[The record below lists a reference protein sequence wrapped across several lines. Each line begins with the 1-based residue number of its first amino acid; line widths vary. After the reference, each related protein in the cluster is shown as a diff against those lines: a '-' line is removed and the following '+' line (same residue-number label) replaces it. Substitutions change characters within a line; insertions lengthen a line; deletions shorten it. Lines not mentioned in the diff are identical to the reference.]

1 MKMDSFAEK
10 TARDR
15 VRSLMDPGTFRELLD
30 PFARLESP
38 HLPLQEIVPQ
48 SDDGEVVARGRL
60 GDKNALVLSLEGGF
74 QGGSVGEVNGAK
86 IAGALELALKD
97 ATDGNLIFPVLIL
110 DTGGIRLQEANLGLL
125 AISEIHSAIVALR
138 EFVPVIGVIA
148 GRVGCFG
155 GMSIAAALCTFLIG
169 SEVGRLGLN
178 GPEVIEQE
186 AGTDEFDAH
195 DRVLIWQ
202 TVGCRRRLAMG
213 QIDLFVDDSVD
224 AIRAAIV
231 TRINNGVMEKQH
243 GMIPRTRDIAAQIQK
258 IQDHTMSDLT
268 PGAAITGVSG
278 RGRRWYNALMKK
290 ATENTHENASKDAAE
305 NAEGKA
311 ILAGDAQWGT
321 DTIRAISV
329 VPSPL
334 SRFPRARQGQ
344 LGVEEGWGIA
354 AAIWEAI
361 DSDRAS
367 GKIKRAILAIV
378 DVPGQAFG
386 LHEEQLGIHLSLAAA
401 VDAYIAARELGH
413 PVVALIVGKAISGA
427 FLAHGLQASEI
438 LALDDASVEIH
449 VMSEASVSRVTRRS
463 LREVAA
469 LAQIAPST
477 ARDVHSFASLGG
489 ISRLLKVN
497 DANEFS
503 MQSIEEVRDEILQAI
518 QRARADAK
526 TPRSRLD
533 SPAGHASRTM
543 SREVRRMLESQWS
556 MEQ

>member
-1 MKMDSFAEK
+1 MKNDSFADK
-10 TARDR
+10 IARDR
-15 VRSLMDPGTFRELLD
+15 ARSLLDAGTFRELLD

-38 HLPLQEIVPQ
+38 HLPIQEIVPQ
-48 SDDGEVVARGRL
+48 SDDGVVIARGKL

-97 ATDGNLIFPVLIL
+97 AREGKLVFPVLIF
-110 DTGGIRLQEANLGLL
+110 DTGGIRLQEANLGIL

-155 GMSIAAALCTFLIG
+155 GMAIAAALCGFLIG

-202 TVGCRRRLAMG
+202 TLGCRRRLAMG
-213 QIDLFVDDSVD
+213 QIDLLVDDSVAD
-224 AIRAAIV
+224 IKEAIV
-231 TRINNGVMEKQH
+231 TQINIGVTGKQH
-243 GMIPRTRDIAAQIQK
+243 ATVARTRDVATQIQK
-258 IQDHTMSDLT
+258 INAHSM
-268 PGAAITGVSG
+268 PGLEPATAKTNFLS
-278 RGRRWYNALMKK
+278 RGWRWYDALMKN
-290 ATENTHENASKDAAE
+290 AHENAH
-305 NAEGKA
+305 GKSLC
-311 ILAGDAQWGT
+311 IGDAQWGT
-321 DTIRAISV
+321 ETVRAISI
-329 VPSPL
+329 VPDPSA
-334 SRFPRARQGQ
+334 RFPRARHGEM
-344 LGVEEGWGIA
+344 GVEEGWGIA
-354 AAIWEAI
+354 RVIWDAI
-361 DSDRAS
+361 DSDNAA

-386 LHEEQLGIHLSLAAA
+386 LHEEQLGIHLALAGA
-401 VDAYIAARELGH
+401 VDAYVAAREAGH

-438 LALDDASVEIH
+438 LALDDGAVEIH
-449 VMSEASVSRVTRRS
+449 VMSEASVARVTRRS
-463 LREVAA
+463 QREVAA

-497 DANEFS
+497 DADEPS
-503 MQSIEEVRDEILQAI
+503 TEAVEEVRSEILQAVH
-518 QRARADAK
+518 RARVDAK
-526 TPRSRLD
+526 SPQSRLD
-533 SPAGHASRTM
+533 SAAARESRRM
-543 SREVRRMLESQWS
+543 SREVRTVLESQWS
-556 MEQ
+556 MER

>member
-15 VRSLMDPGTFRELLD
+15 ARSLLDAGTFRELLD

-38 HLPLQEIVPQ
+38 HLPVQEIVPQ
-48 SDDGEVVARGRL
+48 SDDGVVIARGKI

-86 IAGALELALKD
+86 IAGALELALRD
-97 ATDGNLIFPVLIL
+97 AREGKLIFSVLIF

-138 EFVPVIGVIA
+138 KFVPVIGVIA

-202 TVGCRRRLAMG
+202 TLGCRRRLAMG
-213 QIDLFVDDSVD
+213 QIDLLVDDSVD
-224 AIRAAIV
+224 AIKEAIV
-231 TRINNGVMEKQH
+231 TRINIGVTEKQH
-243 GMIPRTRDIAAQIQK
+243 GMVPRTRDIAAQTQK
-258 IQDHTMSDLT
+258 IQKHST
-268 PGAAITGVSG
+268 PGLEPDAAMTGFSD
-278 RGRRWYNALMKK
+278 RGRRWYNAL
-290 ATENTHENASKDAAE
+290 TENAAENTAKNGSE
-305 NAEGKA
+305 NAEGKS

-321 DTIRAISV
+321 ETIRAMSV
-329 VPSPL
+329 VPNPL

-344 LGVEEGWGIA
+344 MGVEEGWGIA
-354 AAIWEAI
+354 RTIWGAI
-361 DSDRAS
+361 DSDNPP
-367 GKIKRAILAIV
+367 GKIKRAIVAIV

-386 LHEEQLGIHLSLAAA
+386 LHEEQIGIHLALAAA
-401 VDAYIAARELGH
+401 VDACIAARALGH

-438 LALDDASVEIH
+438 LALDDAAVEIH

-477 ARDVHSFASLGG
+477 ARDVHSFAGLGG
-489 ISRLLKVN
+489 VDRLLKVH
-497 DANEFS
+497 DANEPDTHS
-503 MQSIEEVRDEILQAI
+503 VKEVRNEILQAI

-526 TPRSRLD
+526 SPRARLD
-533 SPAGHASRTM
+533 SPAGRASRTM
-543 SREVRRMLESQWS
+543 SHEVRRMLESQWS
-556 MEQ
+556 MEP

>member
-1 MKMDSFAEK
+1 MKSDSFAEK

-15 VRSLMDPGTFRELLD
+15 ARSLLDAGTFRELLD

-38 HLPLQEIVPQ
+38 HLPVQEIVPQ
-48 SDDGEVVARGRL
+48 SDDGVVIARGKL

-86 IAGALELALKD
+86 IASALELALRD
-97 ATDGNLIFPVLIL
+97 AQEGRLIFPVVIF

-195 DRVLIWQ
+195 DRLLIWQ
-202 TVGCRRRLAMG
+202 TLGCRRRLAMG
-213 QIDLFVDDSVD
+213 QIDLLVDDSVE
-224 AIRAAIV
+224 AIKEAIA
-231 TRINNGVMEKQH
+231 TQINIGMTEKEP
-243 GMIPRTRDIAAQIQK
+243 GMVARTRDIAAQIQK
-258 IQDHTMSDLT
+258 IQDHTMLDLE
-268 PGAAITGVSG
+268 PDAAQTYLSS
-278 RGRRWYNALMKK
+278 RGRRWYNALMEN
-290 ATENTHENASKDAAE
+290 APENTD
-305 NAEGKA
+305 GKS
-311 ILAGDAQWGT
+311 ILVGDAQWGAET
-321 DTIRAISV
+321 VRAISV
-329 VPSPL
+329 VPNAL
-334 SRFPRARQGQ
+334 ARFPRARQGQ
-344 LGVEEGWGIA
+344 MGVEEGWGIA
-354 AAIWEAI
+354 RAIWETI
-361 DSDRAS
+361 DTDKAS

-378 DVPGQAFG
+378 DVLGQAFG
-386 LHEEQLGIHLSLAAA
+386 LHEEQLGIHLALAAA
-401 VDAYIAARELGH
+401 VDAYIAAREAGH

-438 LALDDASVEIH
+438 IALDDADVEIH
-449 VMSEASVSRVTRRS
+449 VMSEASVARVTRRS

-469 LAQIAPST
+469 LAKIAPTT

-489 ISRLLKVN
+489 ISHLLKVN
-497 DANEFS
+497 DADEPS
-503 MQSIEEVRDEILQAI
+503 MESLEEVCSEILQAI
-518 QRARADAK
+518 RRARADAK
-526 TPRSRLD
+526 SPRARLD
-533 SPAGHASRTM
+533 SPAARESRTM
-543 SREVRRMLESQWS
+543 SREVRTRLESQWS
-556 MEQ
+556 VEL

>member
-1 MKMDSFAEK
+1 MKSDSFAEK

-15 VRSLMDPGTFRELLD
+15 ARSLLDAGTFRELLD

-38 HLPLQEIVPQ
+38 HLPVQEIVPQ
-48 SDDGEVVARGRL
+48 SDDGVVIARGKL

-86 IAGALELALKD
+86 IAGTLELALRD
-97 ATDGNLIFPVLIL
+97 AREGRRIFPVLIL

-155 GMSIAAALCTFLIG
+155 GMAIAAALCTFLIG

-178 GPEVIEQE
+178 GPEVIEEE
-186 AGTDEFDAH
+186 AGTNEFDAH

-202 TVGCRRRLAMG
+202 TLGCRRRLAMV
-213 QIDLFVDDSVD
+213 QIDSLVGDSVE
-224 AIRAAIV
+224 AIKECIATQINIGV
-231 TRINNGVMEKQH
+231 TKKQR
-243 GMIPRTRDIAAQIQK
+243 GTIARTREIAAQTQK
-258 IQDHTMSDLT
+258 IQDHATADLE
-268 PGAAITGVSG
+268 PDAAETSSSG
-278 RGRRWYNALMKK
+278 RGRRWYNALM
-290 ATENTHENASKDAAE
+290 ENAAE
-305 NAEGKA
+305 YAPGKS
-311 ILAGDAQWGT
+311 LLVGDAQWGSE
-321 DTIRAISV
+321 TIRAITV
-329 VPSPL
+329 VPNPL
-334 SRFPRARQGQ
+334 ARYPRARQGQ
-344 LGVEEGWGIA
+344 MGVEEGWGIA
-354 AAIWEAI
+354 RAIREAV
-361 DSDRAS
+361 DSDKAI
-367 GKIKRAILAIV
+367 GKIKRAIVAIV

-438 LALDDASVEIH
+438 LALDDNGVEVH

-463 LREVAA
+463 LREVAT
-469 LAQIAPST
+469 LAQVAPST
-477 ARDVHSFASLGG
+477 ARDVHSFAGLGG

-497 DANEFS
+497 DADEPS
-503 MQSIEEVRDEILQAI
+503 TQSIEEVRIEILHAI
-518 QRARADAK
+518 RIARADAK
-526 TPRSRLD
+526 TPRARLD
-533 SPAGHASRTM
+533 SPAARASRTM
-543 SREVRRMLESQWS
+543 SLEVRRVLESQWS
-556 MEQ
+556 MEL